1 MKVLQKR
8 SRINF
13 NNITDIFSVACDNQ
27 KGLPNKGAT
36 GM

>member
-1 MKVLQKR
+1 MKVLR
-8 SRINF
+8 MRRRIIF
-13 NNITDIFSVACDNQ
+13 QNITDIFSVACGNQ